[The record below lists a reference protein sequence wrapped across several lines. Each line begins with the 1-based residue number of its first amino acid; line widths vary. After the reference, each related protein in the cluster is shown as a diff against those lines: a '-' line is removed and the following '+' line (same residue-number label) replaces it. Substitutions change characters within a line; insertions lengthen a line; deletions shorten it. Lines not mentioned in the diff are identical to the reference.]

1 MRAGH
6 HPYWMRPSLHQQS
19 VFVVRLRAFTLLSET
34 IIWLRNDSYPLGNK
48 YILYSSHV
56 AMTRTQVLRLQRRQ
70 TRSAQLSRMY
80 NKSARK

>member
-56 AMTRTQVLRLQRRQ
+56 AYGV
-70 TRSAQLSRMY
+70 TRSPHVTKAVFACRFSLIPLMNLLR
-80 NKSARK
+80 